1 MRKPRIFIGS
11 SVESL
16 PIADAIAENLEFDAE
31 VTIWRSGTF
40 KLSNNAIDDLITK
53 SKSVDFSIFIFSP
66 DDVATIRSREVS
78 AVRDNVIFELGLFIG
93 SIGKERCFIVKPR
106 DTELHFPS
114 DLLGITPTDYDPN
127 RSDDD
132 LTSSLTYAATQ
143 IKRELKDKGVY
154 EEIITSKVH
163 KIDVNDALSAIS
175 DSDLYI
181 LGTLL
186 DSYNNDVEG
195 TTSYNLENNLQRYLT
210 GPRLNL
216 AIVKLQ
222 RIGLIEKRNSGDMN
236 GNEYFTFLLSEY
248 GVDVCLKNEAKIAEL
263 FEPPKQQG
271 YLQQPQQTPK
281 F

>member
-40 KLSNNAIDDLITK
+40 KLANNALDDLITK

-66 DDVATIRSREVS
+66 DDVAMIRSREVA
-78 AVRDNVIFELGLFIG
+78 AVRDNVVFELGLFIG

-106 DTELHFPS
+106 DTNLHFPS

-143 IKRELKDKGVY
+143 IKRELKDKGIY
-154 EEIITSKVH
+154 EEIKTSSVH
-163 KIDVNDALSAIS
+163 KIDVNDALREIS

-195 TTSYNLENNLQRYLT
+195 STSYNLENKLSRYLT

-236 GNEYFTFLLSEY
+236 GNEYFTFSLSEY
-248 GVDVCLKNEAKIAEL
+248 GVDACLKNEVKIAEL

-271 YLQQPQQTPK
+271 YFQQPQQAPK